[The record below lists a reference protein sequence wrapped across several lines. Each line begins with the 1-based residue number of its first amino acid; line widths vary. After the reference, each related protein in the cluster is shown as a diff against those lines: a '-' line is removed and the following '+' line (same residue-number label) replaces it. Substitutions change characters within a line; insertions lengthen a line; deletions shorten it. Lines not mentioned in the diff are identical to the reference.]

1 MENEKSKLSRKK
13 FLAWGAGLGSV
24 LALPSVLF
32 GQKNK
37 PGNQPVKTGK
47 MVKMLT
53 PDGKVVE
60 VDESVLAAASKG
72 KKADNKEIFH
82 WMKNPSKK
90 G

>member
-13 FLAWGAGLGSV
+13 FLAWGVGLGS
-24 LALPSVLF
+24 LLTLPSILF
-32 GQKNK
+32 GQKNQSEPK
-37 PGNQPVKTGK
+37 PVKTGK

-53 PDGKVVE
+53 PDGKLVE
-60 VDESVLAAASKG
+60 VDESILAAASKG

-90 G
+90 S

>member
-13 FLAWGAGLGSV
+13 FLSWSVGLGSI

-32 GQKNK
+32 AQKNK
-37 PGNQPVKTGK
+37 TGKTPVKTGK

-53 PDGKVVE
+53 SDGKLVE
-60 VDESVLAAASKG
+60 VDESVLAAASRG
-72 KKADNKEIFH
+72 KKAANKEIFH

-90 G
+90 D